1 MFNFA
6 IINIIYFYME
16 LLKKFV
22 CVLVVLF
29 FCSSFAL
36 AQDER
41 NAHRRI
47 AIGEFIY
54 TPKEAKPTVG
64 SVLGEVATSLL
75 AGQSTT
81 QQPGYAEA
89 VCSSIISGLNHV
101 VRLDVVD
108 RQYSEPGDDYFVEGV
123 ISNISTTTR
132 IEPNADKNK
141 PDNIY
146 YQAIIGVTVN
156 FKDAETGTVFDSHNF
171 KISDTNFGWMSSA
184 AKSVEYAL
192 GRLEERVASYYNLM
206 FPLKAS
212 IIEAGE
218 TKKDKQRT
226 VYIDLG
232 KSNQVYKGMQFKVY
246 RVREIAGKQAE
257 IELGRLKVEQVMGDE
272 LSLCVVK
279 KGHKEIKSA
288 LEQGIT
294 LLVTSRV

>member
-1 MFNFA
+1 
-6 IINIIYFYME
+6 ME

-22 CVLVVLF
+22 CALVAFF
-29 FCSSFAL
+29 FCSSLAL

-41 NAHRRI
+41 NVHRRI
-47 AIGEFIY
+47 AVGEFIY

-64 SVLGEVATSLL
+64 SVLGEVATTLL
-75 AGQSTT
+75 SGQSTT

-108 RQYSEPGDDYFVEGV
+108 RQYSEAGDDYFVEGV

-132 IEPNADKNK
+132 IEPNPDKKK
-141 PDNIY
+141 PDNTY

-156 FKDAETGTVFDSHNF
+156 FKDAKTGTVFDSHNF
-171 KISDTNFGWMSSA
+171 KISDTNYGWMSSA

-192 GRLEERVASYYNLM
+192 GKLEEKVAAYYNLM

-218 TKKDKQRT
+218 AKKDKQKT

-232 KSNQVYKGMQFKVY
+232 NSNQVYKGMQFKVY
-246 RVREIAGKQAE
+246 EVREIAGKQAE

-272 LSLCVVK
+272 LSLCVIK

-288 LEQGIT
+288 LEQGIN
-294 LLVTSRV
+294 LLVTSKL

>member
-1 MFNFA
+1 
-6 IINIIYFYME
+6 ME

-22 CVLVVLF
+22 CVLVALF
-29 FCSSFAL
+29 FCSPFAL

-64 SVLGEVATSLL
+64 SVLGEVATTLL
-75 AGQSTT
+75 SGQSTT

-108 RQYSEPGDDYFVEGV
+108 RKYSEPGDDYFVEGV

-132 IEPNADKNK
+132 IEPNPDKEK
-141 PDNIY
+141 PDNTY

-156 FKDAETGTVFDSHNF
+156 FKDAKTGTVFDSHNF
-171 KISDTNFGWMSSA
+171 KISDTNYGWMSSA

-192 GRLEERVASYYNLM
+192 GKLEEKVAAYYNLM

-218 TKKDKQRT
+218 AKKDKQKT

-232 KSNQVYKGMQFKVY
+232 NSNQVYKGMQFKVY
-246 RVREIAGKQAE
+246 EVREIAGKQAE

-294 LLVTSRV
+294 LLVTSRF